1 MYFHDEK
8 VAMENEENEHS
19 DWSIDYEI
27 KNQKG
32 IEEKVGCKFIR
43 TDPDK
48 ENFDVLRSINENLD
62 TLNNRLKKLNLTDK

>member
-48 ENFDVLRSINENLD
+48 ENFDVLRSINEKFRHIKQS
-62 TLNNRLKKLNLTDK
+62 TKKTQLNW